1 MTDYI
6 ETGFLK
12 LVPDTNREMMG
23 RIKGITRPHKA
34 GAGNSSQV
42 YRSKRIIVHAES
54 DTMPHSSPIPQSRER
69 IVDI

>member
-12 LVPDTNREMMG
+12 LVPDANREMMG
-23 RIKGITRPHKA
+23 RIKGITRPHK
-34 GAGNSSQV
+34 AGNSSQV

-54 DTMPHSSPIPQSRER
+54 DTMPYSSPIPQNRER